1 MKTIRP
7 ICKKIYTCLK
17 LKCELLSNSN
27 ITSWILEASPSEL
40 VSGMVGNNMSV
51 KNIDIYIWDLNLCIQ
66 LFQERLSENVHST
79 ILKGIV
85 GGFEFTVLQRNLNE
99 WHKRPWTTTFLG
111 IAV

>member
-27 ITSWILEASPSEL
+27 ITSWILEASPAEL
-40 VSGMVGNNMSV
+40 VPVMEGNNMIV
-51 KNIDIYIWDLNLCIQ
+51 KNIYIYTWELNLCIQ
-66 LFQERLSENVHST
+66 LFQERLSENVHAT

-85 GGFEFTVLQRNLNE
+85 GGSLFFKEIWMNGTRGHGRQ
-99 WHKRPWTTTFLG
+99 PFLE
-111 IAV
+111 

>member
-17 LKCELLSNSN
+17 LKYELLSNSN

-40 VSGMVGNNMSV
+40 VSGMEGNNMIV

-79 ILKGIV
+79 ILKGMWV
-85 GGFEFTVLQRNLNE
+85 VLSSLFFKE
-99 WHKRPWTTTFLG
+99 
-111 IAV
+111 I